1 MALPLVALDF
11 LRKTWDV
18 AAQGPTPGKE
28 VESEHWDDIAE
39 WTDDMELAFLVGHG
53 LDGKHE
59 TQEIPL
65 GLVLVSGTTTY
76 SVVAEACVI
85 TFSYALVRKTGI
97 VSGITDNA
105 DGSFTVNLTA
115 PGLTGEYQP
124 IARVMENAPVPAL
137 PSPECTGLARGD
149 AARVQVLRTSD
160 TAFDVTLRNAAGLA
174 VAYACFV
181 AVHGIGA

>member
-1 MALPLVALDF
+1 MGLPLVALDF
-11 LRKTWDV
+11 LRRVWVD
-18 AAQGPTPGKE
+18 AAEGPTPGKP
-28 VESEHWDDIAE
+28 VESEHLDVIAE
-39 WTDDMELAFLVGHG
+39 WAGDMELAFSTGHG
-53 LDGKHE
+53 LDGKHA

-65 GLVLVSGTTTY
+65 GLVLVTGTTTY
-76 SVVAEACVI
+76 AEVAEACVI
-85 TFSYALVRKTGI
+85 TFSYTLVRKTGI

-105 DGSFTVNLTA
+105 DGSFTVDLTA

-124 IARVMENAPVPAL
+124 IARVMRPEGVIAVPGVC
-137 PSPECTGLARGD
+137 SGLVRGD

-174 VAYACFV
+174 VAYDCFV